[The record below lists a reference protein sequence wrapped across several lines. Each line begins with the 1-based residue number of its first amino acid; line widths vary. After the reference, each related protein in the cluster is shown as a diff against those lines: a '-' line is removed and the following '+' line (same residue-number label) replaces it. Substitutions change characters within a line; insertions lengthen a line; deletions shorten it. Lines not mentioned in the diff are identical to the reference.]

1 MVPYLRGSSLQ
12 RTQDAAFI
20 NRAQVSYMSNTARIK
35 KSDLAY
41 YIHDGPAAFRF
52 QLSGDV
58 SGAGVRNL
66 EQTWRTASSA
76 FGGRSLV
83 VDLTLVTGIDHAG
96 RELLENGGLK
106 APASS
111 SALPRRR
118 TASSR

>member
-1 MVPYLRGSSLQ
+1 MSS
-12 RTQDAAFI
+12 
-20 NRAQVSYMSNTARIK
+20 TARIK

-41 YIHDGPAAFRF
+41 YIHDGSAAFRF